1 MSQFEILDLQKKRNW
16 YHKDDYRRHDSQ
28 KDGSKDSYQ
37 PIDMN
42 QLASAIWINGIRF
55 KWDSIVG
62 PAMAQQVAIKSV
74 QVPILTLLASNS
86 MWMQEVIMRKGQ
98 ILSSINQY
106 YGDDIIKDI
115 RVLIKKESFI
125 KDEVQAK
132 NIDLSYQ
139 PKGKIDFSKIS
150 LPKEILDSIDASLET
165 IKNPNL
171 KAIGR
176 KVQVQNWKKNQLLS
190 QKGYVRC
197 KLCGKWIEPQDGRK
211 SPKGL
216 ICAQCYHG
224 RYRAHV
230 GQIIKVLEE
239 HPTLKYDQM
248 KPYMRCTLAG
258 FNQARKELI
267 YYYMDKV
274 HFGSNDPHHMYMLAQ
289 LITFKSVDQLEPQFV
304 ANLCAKYRSKFLPE
318 SQTRE
323 KVKENNRNN

>member
-16 YHKDDYRRHDSQ
+16 SHKDDYRRHDSQ

-42 QLASAIWINGIRF
+42 QLASAIRINGIRF

-62 PAMAQQVAIKSV
+62 PAMAQQVTIESIQA
-74 QVPILTLLASNS
+74 PILTLLASNS

-106 YGDDIIKDI
+106 YEDDIIKDI
-115 RVLIKKESFI
+115 RVLMKKESFI
-125 KDEVQAK
+125 KDEVQTK
-132 NIDLSYQ
+132 DIDLFYQ
-139 PKGKIDFSKIS
+139 PKGKIDFSKIA
-150 LPKEILDSIDASLET
+150 LPKDILDSIDASLEI
-165 IKNPNL
+165 IKDPNL

-190 QKGYVRC
+190 KKGYVRC

-216 ICAQCYHG
+216 ICAQCHHG

-248 KPYMRCTLAG
+248 KPYMQCTLAG

-304 ANLCAKYRSKFLPE
+304 ANLCAKYRSKFLSE

-323 KVKENNRNN
+323 KVKEHNRNN

>member
-16 YHKDDYRRHDSQ
+16 SHKDDYRRHDSQ
-28 KDGSKDSYQ
+28 KDGSKEGYQ

-62 PAMAQQVAIKSV
+62 PAMAQQVTIESV
-74 QVPILTLLASNS
+74 QAPILTLVASNS

-98 ILSSINQY
+98 ILSSINHY
-106 YGDDIIKDI
+106 YGDHIIKDI
-115 RVLIKKESFI
+115 RVLMKKESFI
-125 KDEVQAK
+125 KDEVQAN

-165 IKNPNL
+165 IKNPSL

-176 KVQVQNWKKNQLLS
+176 KVQVQNWKKNKLLS
-190 QKGYVRC
+190 KKGYVRC

-216 ICAQCYHG
+216 ICAQCHHG

-230 GQIIKVLEE
+230 GQIIKILQDY
-239 HPTLKYDQM
+239 PTLKYDQM
-248 KPYMRCTLAG
+248 KSYMRCTLAG

-274 HFGSNDPHHMYMLAQ
+274 HFGSNDPHHMYMLTQ

-318 SQTRE
+318 GQARE
-323 KVKENNRNN
+323 KVEGNNRKN